1 MAEPDEAAAGA
12 SAFDRDAANAIN
24 QRIFET
30 SLDLILVVD
39 RRGTF
44 IRVSPSAYKI
54 IGYRPEEMVGRSAR
68 PFLHPDDLDNTREEM
83 RRARRGRE
91 MRNFECRYIHRD
103 GHAVPLA
110 WTGVWSEPEQQHFFI
125 GRDISER
132 KAAEEQLRRA
142 QRMDAIGQL
151 TGGMAHDFNNLLG
164 VIVGNLDLLRL
175 NGRLSAEDR
184 ELVDEAANAAMMGAD
199 LIRRLLAF
207 ARRQPL
213 QPERV
218 AVNRL
223 VGDIAELLGR
233 TLGENI
239 PISLNL
245 DDEVW
250 DVLVD
255 PAQLE
260 ASLVNLATNA
270 RDAMPQGGRLIIT
283 TGNRRLDEE
292 YAAAHAELAPGDYV
306 MLEVSDS
313 GGGIPPEVMA
323 HIFEPFFTTKEP
335 GKGTGLG
342 LSMVFGFVKQSGGHI
357 NVYSEPGVGTTFR
370 LYLPRDPAGR
380 AAAAASEPAAA
391 TAGGDETVLVVE
403 DNEAVRRIVMRQ
415 LASLGYRVA
424 AAGSAAEALEVLAR
438 ERITL
443 LFSDIVMPGGM
454 SGIELAEAA
463 RARWPGLRVLLTS
476 GFPEARLRGTGY
488 PADGVRLL
496 SKPYGRE
503 QLARTLREVL
513 DRPA

>member
-1 MAEPDEAAAGA
+1 SRKQLLQPRVFDLAALVKGLG
-12 SAFDRDAANAIN
+12 
-24 QRIFET
+24 
-30 SLDLILVVD
+30 SLITRVIGEDVQLLLDVD
-39 RRGTF
+39 
-44 IRVSPSAYKI
+44 
-54 IGYRPEEMVGRSAR
+54 
-68 PFLHPDDLDNTREEM
+68 
-83 RRARRGRE
+83 
-91 MRNFECRYIHRD
+91 
-103 GHAVPLA
+103 HAVGNIKADP
-110 WTGVWSEPEQQHFFI
+110 GQIEQ
-125 GRDISER
+125 
-132 KAAEEQLRRA
+132 
-142 QRMDAIGQL
+142 
-151 TGGMAHDFNNLLG
+151 
-164 VIVGNLDLLRL
+164 VI
-175 NGRLSAEDR
+175 
-184 ELVDEAANAAMMGAD
+184 
-199 LIRRLLAF
+199 I
-207 ARRQPL
+207 
-213 QPERV
+213 
-218 AVNRL
+218 
-223 VGDIAELLGR
+223 
-233 TLGENI
+233 
-239 PISLNL
+239 
-245 DDEVW
+245 
-250 DVLVD
+250 
-255 PAQLE
+255 
-260 ASLVNLATNA
+260 NLAVNA
-270 RDAMPQGGRLIIT
+270 RDAMPTGGTLRIGACRAQFMTPVELGGFHIDPGLYARISVT
-283 TGNRRLDEE
+283 DTGIGMV
-292 YAAAHAELAPGDYV
+292 PK
-306 MLEVSDS
+306 
-313 GGGIPPEVMA
+313 IMA